1 MEVCTYTPYP
11 FPMKTC
17 PFIFTSKKKKHRNF
31 RYLVSLPSSERIFEK
46 YKNSKIFNV
55 RDTPREEGAVPI
67 N

>member
-1 MEVCTYTPYP
+1 VHIHTISFPYENMP
-11 FPMKTC
+11 FYFYLK
-17 PFIFTSKKKKHRNF
+17 KKKKHRNF

>member
-1 MEVCTYTPYP
+1 VHIHTISFPYENMP
-11 FPMKTC
+11 FY
-17 PFIFTSKKKKHRNF
+17 FYLKKKKHRNF

>member
-1 MEVCTYTPYP
+1 MP
-11 FPMKTC
+11 FY
-17 PFIFTSKKKKHRNF
+17 FYLKKKKHRNF